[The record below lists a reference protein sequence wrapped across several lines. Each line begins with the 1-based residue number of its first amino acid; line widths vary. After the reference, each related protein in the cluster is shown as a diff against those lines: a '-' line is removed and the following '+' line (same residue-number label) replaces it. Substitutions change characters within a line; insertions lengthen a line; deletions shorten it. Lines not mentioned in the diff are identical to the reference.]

1 MGRPVTLF
9 TGQWADLPLEVLA
22 KKASA
27 WGYDGLELACWGDH
41 MDVVKAAS
49 DKAYCKGRHDLL
61 AKYGLKC
68 LAISN
73 HLAGQLVLDLNDSRS
88 DSWVPK
94 SCAGNPEKKRKW
106 GIETMKLTAKAA
118 HNMGIKVVNGFV
130 GSPIWHYIY
139 SFPGVSEQMIDDG
152 FKKLADLWNP
162 ILDVFKKEGVK
173 FAFEVHPSEI
183 AFDTVTAARAVKAL
197 KHRPEFGFNMDPSH
211 LHWQFVDP
219 VKFIHEFSDRIY
231 NVHMKD
237 AAHQLDGRSG
247 ILASHLPFG
256 DAKRGWDFRSLG
268 HGQIKF
274 EEIIRA
280 LNHIGY
286 EGPLSV
292 EWEDCGMDREQG
304 AKEACEFVRKVDF
317 QPSKQAFDA
326 AFEEKY

>member
-9 TGQWADLPLEVLA
+9 TGQWADLPLEELA
-22 KKASA
+22 KKASS

-41 MDVVKAAS
+41 MDVVKAAK
-49 DKAYCKGRHDLL
+49 DKGYCKERHDLL
-61 AKYGLKC
+61 ARYGLKC

-73 HLAGQLVLDLNDSRS
+73 HLAGQLVLDLNDARS
-88 DSWVPK
+88 DSWVPP
-94 SCAGNPEKKRKW
+94 SCAGNPEKKREW
-106 GIETMKLTAKAA
+106 GIETMKLTAVAA
-118 HNMGIKVVNGFV
+118 HNMGVQVVNGFV
-130 GSPIWHYIY
+130 GSPIWHYLY
-139 SFPGVSEQMIDDG
+139 SFPPVTPRMIDDG
-152 FKKLADLWNP
+152 FKKLAELWNP

-173 FAFEVHPSEI
+173 FAFEVHPSEL

-197 KHRPEFGFNMDPSH
+197 DGRPEFGFNMDPSH

-219 VKFIHEFSDRIY
+219 LKFIHEFSDRIY

-237 AAHQLDGRSG
+237 AARQLDGRSG

-268 HGQIKF
+268 HGEINF

-286 EGPLSV
+286 QGPLSV
-292 EWEDCGMDREQG
+292 EWEDSGMDREHG
-304 AKEACEFVRKVDF
+304 AKEACAYVRKVDF
-317 QPSKQAFDA
+317 QPSQKAFDA
-326 AFEEKY
+326 AFDQY